1 MRLVAKNISNVHPL
15 VRGAVLDAALAQ
27 GITISDVVG
36 ETISLA
42 WEMPY
47 EFSGSRAVG
56 VESNGSDQFV
66 VRIPQ
71 EMATRIYLISR
82 SRGLTE
88 SSVVQELLA
97 DRFGVEYIPV
107 KRGGTSRR
115 KKEAA
120 S

>member
-15 VRGAVLDAALAQ
+15 VRSAVLHMAETRS
-27 GITISDVVG
+27 ITISDVVG

-47 EFSGSRAVG
+47 EFSGQLAVG
-56 VESNGSDQFV
+56 VEPNGSDQFV

-107 KRGGTSRR
+107 KRGGVSRR
-115 KKEAA
+115 KEAA